1 VANLIADG
9 FSMSVGNFFSNKSQR
24 DNFEKYKAKEYFDIE
39 HNRANEVEDI
49 RQIYKQKGFK
59 GDFLEEI
66 VRVITSDKKIWVDTM
81 MKEELMLVKDNK
93 TPSKTAFAT
102 FLAFIMMGF
111 IPLSVYVFT
120 VNSAIAYQKLFF
132 YACIATALSLSIIG
146 GLKSLVNKTGI
157 VRGIFETLSLGGL
170 AALLAYFAGNILERI
185 LFGN

>member
-39 HNRANEVEDI
+39 HNRENEVEDI
-49 RQIYKQKGFK
+49 RSIYKQKGFT

-102 FLAFIMMGF
+102 FLAFILMGF
-111 IPLSVYVFT
+111 IPLSVYVLT
-120 VNSAIAYQKLFF
+120 INYAIPYQKLFF

-146 GLKSLVNKTGI
+146 GLKSLVNKTDI
-157 VRGIFETLSLGGL
+157 FRGVFETITLGGL
-170 AALLAYFAGNILERI
+170 AALLAYFAGNILERA
-185 LFGN
+185 FFEN